1 MKKMAGKR
9 RTPPLRETLVSRTPR
24 RQFCTHAPKPDTYMG
39 RTFGAAYAGVG
50 VPYEIRTPVTAVKE
64 ERFRNSKK
72 LRGLDSTLPHLKDSR
87 ELILDV

>member
-1 MKKMAGKR
+1 
-9 RTPPLRETLVSRTPR
+9 
-24 RQFCTHAPKPDTYMG
+24 MG